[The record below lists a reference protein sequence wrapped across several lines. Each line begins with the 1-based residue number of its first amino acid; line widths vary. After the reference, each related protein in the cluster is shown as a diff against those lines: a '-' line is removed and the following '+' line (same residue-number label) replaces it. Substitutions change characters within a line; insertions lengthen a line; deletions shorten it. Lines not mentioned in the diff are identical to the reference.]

1 MDTGQ
6 ASQTAAL
13 TATLRAAHQLIDGAP
28 KVLTDPLAVGLVDDA
43 TPGRIELRRAAF
55 DAPTLRI
62 LRSAVVLR
70 SRFTEDELALA
81 VERGIRQYIILG
93 AGLDTF
99 PYRQPPFARQLQ
111 IFEVDHPA
119 TQAWKRERL
128 TAAGI
133 TVPANLH
140 WAPIH
145 FERATLAE
153 GLLTAGLDR
162 ERPAFFSWL
171 GVTQYLTLPA
181 IDATL
186 RVVTSLPAPTT
197 IVLSFMLP
205 DEDLAGEELEAAR
218 SVAQTAAATG
228 EPWRTRFRPQELCT
242 RLAGLGFSSVFHL
255 TPGEANVRYFTER
268 QDRLR
273 APDAAQLVSATT

>member
-1 MDTGQ
+1 MDMGQ

-13 TATLRAAHQLIDGAP
+13 TATLRAAHQLIDGEP
-28 KVLTDPLAVGLVDDA
+28 KVLTDPLAIGLVDDA
-43 TPGRIELRRAAF
+43 RPERIEPRRAEF
-55 DAPTLRI
+55 GAPTLRV

-70 SRFTEDELALA
+70 SRFTEDQLGLA
-81 VERGIRQYIILG
+81 VERGNRQYVILG

-128 TAAGI
+128 TAVGI

-140 WAPIH
+140 WAPID

-153 GLLTAGLDR
+153 GLLAAGLDR

-171 GVTQYLTLPA
+171 GVTQYLTLSA
-181 IDATL
+181 IDSTL
-186 RVVTSLPAPTT
+186 RVVASLPAPTT

-205 DEDLAGEELEAAR
+205 DENLTGDDLEAAR
-218 SVAQTAAATG
+218 SVAETAAATG

-242 RLAGLGFSSVFHL
+242 RLAGLGFSSMFHL
-255 TPGEANVRYFTER
+255 TPEEATARYFAGR
-268 QDRLR
+268 QDGLR
-273 APDAAQLVSATT
+273 APDAAQLVSASS